1 MNYENIAGYF
11 IRGTVGTPSY
21 WPAIYIDRIKDS
33 GHRLSFPVKNVTA
46 YLKFHLPFS
55 SFFFFPFFITDET
68 SYISRP
74 RQSARFR
81 KSYRSQ
87 STRRRCNFSQTRTM
101 RRVRRRKKDPCL
113 HFKRG
118 FQLRRLVRDIIF
130 AGRTRQGSR
139 KKARHRLLSCSHDD
153 SVS

>member
-33 GHRLSFPVKNVTA
+33 GHRLFFPVKNVTA

-55 SFFFFPFFITDET
+55 SFFSPFFITDET

-74 RQSARFR
+74 RQSAQQEISKEISISKILQ
-81 KSYRSQ
+81 KSKHEASMQ
-87 STRRRCNFSQTRTM
+87 FLTNTHNA
-101 RRVRRRKKDPCL
+101 KGEKEE
-113 HFKRG
+113 K
-118 FQLRRLVRDIIF
+118 
-130 AGRTRQGSR
+130 GS
-139 KKARHRLLSCSHDD
+139 LSAF
-153 SVS
+153 